1 MNNTQIRAFVRQL
14 ITENKVAKS
23 KKMKPKKMDKTSVG
37 NRLKMI
43 DEAGDKASLQAKI
56 ATIDNDIKE
65 ANEIKAAIPQ
75 NVSHFVSPE
84 IISDLHDDL
93 AKSIEELKAK
103 KAELEDQMSEMNAP
117 AKETKKP
124 TEESKELE
132 EAKKPSASMTKKA
145 KSTLVKKAKAFKK

>member
-1 MNNTQIRAFVRQL
+1 MNNIQIRAFVRQL

-65 ANEIKAAIPQ
+65 ANEIKAAIPS
-75 NVSHFVSPE
+75 NISHFVDSE
-84 IISDLHDDL
+84 IIDDLHNDL

-103 KAELEDQMSEMNAP
+103 KVELEDQMSEMNAP

-124 TEESKELE
+124 TEESKELD
-132 EAKKPSASMTKKA
+132 EAKKSLSRIHKK
-145 KSTLVKKAKAFKK
+145 VK